1 MSNPNKVKIAEYG
14 LITNEFPKTEIN
26 FATSRPLRTWPKE
39 LKIDK
44 TEQSSARPLSQG
56 YIYSQRNYNFSLT
69 LFSEGSNS
77 SPRFKGQYLPHIT

>member
-26 FATSRPLRTWPKE
+26 LATSRPLRTWPKE

-44 TEQSSARPLSQG
+44 TEQSSARPLS
-56 YIYSQRNYNFSLT
+56 
-69 LFSEGSNS
+69 EG
-77 SPRFKGQYLPHIT
+77 